1 VESNNS
7 EVNELIKTVS
17 DLGDIILKTAL
28 RLKLDVSL
36 DFNFDVGEFI
46 SNKKANIY
54 DFLSKDIRAKVNF
67 QGSEYVTALK

>member
-36 DFNFDVGEFI
+36 DFNFDIGEFI

-54 DFLSKDIRAKVNF
+54 DFLAKNIRAKVNF